1 MYLEERLP
9 RGTSFIAVSSGVVSA
24 GAVRLILC
32 SVALFMYGGFSAESE
47 KKIIA
52 QKEKPPAKLRVAYLW
67 RMKQSAI

>member
-1 MYLEERLP
+1 MPGRATAK
-9 RGTSFIAVSSGVVSA
+9 RHFIIAVSSGVVSA
-24 GAVRLILC
+24 GAVRLILR
-32 SVALFMYGGFSAESE
+32 SVALFKYGGFSAESE